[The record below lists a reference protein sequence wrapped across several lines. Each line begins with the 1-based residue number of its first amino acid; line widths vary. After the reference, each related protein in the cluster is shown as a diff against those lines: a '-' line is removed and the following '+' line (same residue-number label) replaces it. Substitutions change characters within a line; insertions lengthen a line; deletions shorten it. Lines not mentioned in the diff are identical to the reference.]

1 MSTGILLMTY
11 GSATTSAGVRDYLA
25 SVYAGRPVPEDLIRE
40 FERRYEVVG
49 RSPLV
54 DITRAQAAALGEM
67 LDAQEG
73 AGRYRVA
80 VGMQHSEPRIRE
92 AVRGLAAGD
101 VDGIIA
107 IVLAPQFSPIILAGY
122 QRSLDAASETLERR
136 LPIHLAGAWYD
147 MPAFVASLAE
157 RLRAGLNQFDE
168 ASRDRVPVIFTAHS
182 VPLSVMEKDPGYIT
196 QLTRTAAAVA
206 DALRLPL
213 TRWQFAYQ
221 SAGHSPEPWLTPD
234 LLDVL
239 PVLAKAGH
247 REALIAPLQFCAD
260 HLEVLYDLDV
270 AAREQ
275 AEAAGIAYQRMEMPN
290 TSPAFIRALADVVA
304 RESAPVG

>member
-1 MSTGILLMTY
+1 MPTGILLLTY

-25 SVYAGRPVPEDLIRE
+25 SVYSGRPVPQELIRE
-40 FERRYEVVG
+40 FERRYDVVG

-54 DITRAQAAALGEM
+54 DITRNQAAALQEL

-80 VGMQHSEPRIRE
+80 VGMQHSEPKIQD
-92 AVRGLAAGD
+92 AVFDLAAGG

-122 QRSLDAASETLERR
+122 QRSLDAASATLKRP

-147 MPAFVASLAE
+147 RPAFVTSLAQ
-157 RLRAGLNQFDE
+157 RLLTGLHHFDE
-168 ASRDRVPVIFTAHS
+168 AKRHQIPVIFTAHS

-196 QLTRTAAAVA
+196 QLTDTASAVA
-206 DALRLPL
+206 EAVGLPRS
-213 TRWQFAYQ
+213 RWQFAYQ
-221 SAGHSPEPWLTPD
+221 SAGHSPEPWLKPD

-239 PVLAKAGH
+239 PMLQKAGH
-247 REALIAPLQFCAD
+247 TDALIAPLQFCAD

-275 AEAAGIAYQRMEMPN
+275 AEAAGIAYHRMEMPN
-290 TSPAFIRALADVVA
+290 TSPAFISALADVVA
-304 RESAPVG
+304 REPAPVG

>member
-11 GSATTSAGVRDYLA
+11 GSATTSGGVRQYMG
-25 SVYAGRPVPEDLIRE
+25 SVYAGRPVPEELIRE
-40 FERRYEVVG
+40 FERRYDVVG

-54 DITRAQAAALGEM
+54 DITRSQGEALQGL

-73 AGRYRVA
+73 RERYRVE
-80 VGMQHSEPRIRE
+80 VGMLHSQPGIQD
-92 AVRGLAAGD
+92 AVRKLAAGG

-107 IVLAPQFSPIILAGY
+107 IVLAPQFSSIILAGY
-122 QRSLDAASETLERR
+122 QRSLDAASATLVHPV
-136 LPIHLAGAWYD
+136 PIHLAGAWYD
-147 MPAFVASLAE
+147 RPAFVASLAQ
-157 RLRAGLNQFDE
+157 RLLTGLEGFG
-168 ASRDRVPVIFTAHS
+168 SRRDRVPVIFTAHS
-182 VPLSVMEKDPGYIT
+182 VPLSVMQKDPGYIT
-196 QLTRTAAAVA
+196 QLTDTATAVA
-206 DALRLPL
+206 DAVGLPRS
-213 TRWQFAYQ
+213 RWQFAYQ

-239 PVLAKAGH
+239 PVLQKAGH
-247 REALIAPLQFCAD
+247 AEALIAPLQFCAD

-275 AEAAGIAYQRMEMPN
+275 AEAAGIAYHRMEMPN
-290 TSPAFIRALADVVA
+290 ASPAFISALADVVA